1 MSKVNLNKISVK
13 QPGGQMIPQ
22 QPGMRNQTQ
31 QVDPRVQQVTEMISM
46 SVNDGKDIVDVIL
59 ELTQQQVDQQLIAQA
74 LMMGG
79 MQQEDVQ
86 TVFEQVAVK
95 AEPPGPSN
103 PSEVNANPQL
113 LARNEELE
121 SQPVDLLEGMETDPF
136 AKSGIEIKKENRGKF
151 TKWAKA
157 RGMGVQ
163 EAARK
168 VLANKDNYPPSVVK
182 MANFARNAASWKK
195 EEGGEQEEFKPH
207 FMYKGE
213 RKIKANDVATHLR
226 LKDAGYGHEPPKAQ
240 GGGSMDY
247 TEQMRLKEGSYN
259 KGREHILDPR
269 FRQFGGSGEQME
281 SGLSNLAAGTYAAY
295 KAAEPYMTVQ
305 DDDAQW
311 QKYLKNTLNPV
322 YTLDNLLQLSSI
334 PANLIRESIEG
345 IGGKGDGKFNAGDIL
360 PDVYN
365 TTIMDENPN
374 NKLVSETLDIDNFLG
389 ATATDMALDPLSYV
403 GVGVLRNLS
412 KTAIA
417 KLGKKFPQL
426 LKYLEKIPSPAAGVV
441 KREGGDIRTP
451 SFLEWY
457 QGGGGTDVSQ
467 NFIDKDTTTSGGGIN
482 LSDWNQRA
490 LLAGSTSNNILSDAI
505 FTGADIYNELFSGE
519 RGVSGLQKGA
529 FRGWDE
535 KAKYNKMIAP
545 LYYDYDVNVDTSDEN
560 VNALAAYYKKVGE
573 NTIAET
579 EANQAAADAEIAA
592 TYEGMDLDGI
602 DLASVLSGRPV
613 VTAKTKQE
621 SINPL
626 DKDGDGIPDMVDID
640 GGDGSGIAPKQYGG
654 SNFNPYDP
662 DFDIAD
668 YIQQFSQTDYM
679 RDTQNVADSQ
689 LQQKFPNL
697 GSTPQQVQDQEF
709 LNNLATQAVNQNID
723 NEEEVVVEPTV
734 DELWD
739 AVIKPEVNVSNKLE
753 GTVNRVMDSNL
764 MRGFSSLSD
773 SAVKAAG
780 FANRLYDQKE
790 ADKALED
797 RADALMA
804 DNLFATVT
812 SDAGDKGNW
821 KTNLGSL
828 RSTKDRITGYD
839 EFFQQPNL
847 RFAQRGL
854 EIEVDQNLLT
864 ELIAAGADIEI
875 L

>member
-13 QPGGQMIPQ
+13 QQGGQMIPQ

-31 QVDPRVQQVTEMISM
+31 QVDPRVQQVSEMISM
-46 SVNDGKDIVDVIL
+46 SMNDGKDIVDVIL
-59 ELTQQQVDQQLIAQA
+59 ELTQQEVDQQLIAQA

-95 AEPPGPSN
+95 AEPPGPSS

-121 SQPVDLLEGMETDPF
+121 SQPVDVLEGIETDPF

-168 VLANKDNYPPSVVK
+168 VLANKDKYPPSVVK
-182 MANFARNAASWKK
+182 MANFARNAAKWKK
-195 EEGGEQEEFKPH
+195 DEGGE
-207 FMYKGE
+207 
-213 RKIKANDVATHLR
+213 
-226 LKDAGYGHEPPKAQ
+226 
-240 GGGSMDY
+240 MDY

-269 FRQFGGSGEQME
+269 FRQDGGGVDDIK
-281 SGLSNLAAGTYAAY
+281 GVLNNLAASTYAGYQAV
-295 KAAEPYMTVQ
+295 EPYITVQ

-311 QKYLKNTLNPV
+311 QKYIKNHLNPV
-322 YTLDNLLQLSSI
+322 YWADNLLQISSI
-334 PANLIRESIEG
+334 PANLIREGIEG

-360 PDVYN
+360 PDLYN
-365 TTIMDENPN
+365 TTIMDENAN
-374 NKLVSETLDIDNFLG
+374 NKLVSETLGVDNFVG
-389 ATATDMALDPLSYV
+389 ATLIDLALDPTSYV
-403 GVGVLRNLS
+403 GLGILKNLGT
-412 KTAIA
+412 KGLA
-417 KLGKKFPQL
+417 KLSRKFPQL
-426 LKYLEKIPSPAAGVV
+426 VKHIPQLA
-441 KREGGDIRTP
+441 KQDGGDIRTP

-457 QGGGGTDVSQ
+457 EDGGDTDVSQ
-467 NFIDKDTTTSGGGIN
+467 NYINNETTTTGGGIN

-505 FTGADIYNELFSGE
+505 FTASDIYNELFSGE
-519 RGVSGLQKGA
+519 RGISGLQKGA
-529 FRGWDE
+529 LRGWDE
-535 KAKYNKMIAP
+535 KANYNKMVAP
-545 LYYDYDVNVDTSDEN
+545 LYYNWDLNVDTSDEN

-573 NTIAET
+573 DTIAQT

-592 TYEGMDLDGI
+592 TYEGMNLDGI
-602 DLASVLSGRPV
+602 DLASILSGKPV

-621 SINPL
+621 SINSI
-626 DKDGDGIPDMVDID
+626 DKDGDGIPDMIDID
-640 GGDGSGIAPKQYGG
+640 GGDGSGIAPKQWGG
-654 SNFNPYDP
+654 DFNPYDP

-668 YIQQFSQTDYM
+668 YLQQFTQTDYV
-679 RDTQNVADSQ
+679 RDTQNVADAQ
-689 LQQKFPNL
+689 LQKRFPDL
-697 GSTPQQVQDQEF
+697 GLTPQQEQNQQFVD
-709 LNNLATQAVNQNID
+709 NLETQAVNQNID
-723 NEEEVVVEPTV
+723 NEEEVVVEPTAE
-734 DELWD
+734 ELWD
-739 AVIKPEVNVSNKLE
+739 AVNKPELEASNKLE
-753 GTVNRVMDSNL
+753 GTLNRVMDSNV

-780 FANRLYDQKE
+780 FFNRLYEQEE
-790 ADKALED
+790 ADKAYED

-804 DNLFATVT
+804 DNLVATVT
-812 SDAGDKGNW
+812 SDAGDLGNW
-821 KTNLGSL
+821 KTNWGSF
-828 RSTKDRITGYD
+828 RSTKDRVTGYD
-839 EFFQQPNL
+839 EFFEQPNL
-847 RFAQRGL
+847 RVAQRGL